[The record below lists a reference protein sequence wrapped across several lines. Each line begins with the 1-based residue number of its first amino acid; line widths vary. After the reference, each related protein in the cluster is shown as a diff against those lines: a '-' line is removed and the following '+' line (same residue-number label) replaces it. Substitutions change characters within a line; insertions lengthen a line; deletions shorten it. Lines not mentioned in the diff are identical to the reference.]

1 MERGILLLWRENN
14 KLLYLDTLLEVRS
27 NKKKVLL
34 KIHPLQRQCALAEV
48 QECRKHTLRC
58 GVMPEMVACSA
69 TPTAAGKQIQ
79 LRNLEMLSAWGVYQC
94 VTT

>member
-1 MERGILLLWRENN
+1 
-14 KLLYLDTLLEVRS
+14 
-27 NKKKVLL
+27 
-34 KIHPLQRQCALAEV
+34 
-48 QECRKHTLRC
+48 
-58 GVMPEMVACSA
+58 MPEMVACSA